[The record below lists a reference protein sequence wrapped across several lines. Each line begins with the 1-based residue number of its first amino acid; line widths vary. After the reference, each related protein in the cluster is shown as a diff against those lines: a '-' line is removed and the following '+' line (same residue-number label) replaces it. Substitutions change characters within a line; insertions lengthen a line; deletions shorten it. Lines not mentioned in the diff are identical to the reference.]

1 MPYPFIWSSRASSRD
16 RQREKSTRGAPQGA
30 GAGEYN
36 AGVPSP
42 ALRFR
47 FRPGRPVLA
56 AVAGAM
62 GAGLAV
68 SSLAGAPGAGGG
80 LAIGAGVVVALLALF
95 YLFSPAW
102 RTEVVVDDGGL
113 EVQRR
118 GDRRFRL
125 AWSEVVRVVASP
137 ASASAFV
144 DGGAPERSLLLPG
157 PGARAPY
164 RIADQRELYDQIRAH
179 VAPERVSEVERLRR
193 DGSRAA

>member
-1 MPYPFIWSSRASSRD
+1 M
-16 RQREKSTRGAPQGA
+16 
-30 GAGEYN
+30 
-36 AGVPSP
+36 PSP

-47 FRPGRPVLA
+47 FRPRRPVLA

-62 GAGLAV
+62 GAVFVA
-68 SSLAGAPGAGGG
+68 SSLVGAPGVGGVPAIAAG
-80 LAIGAGVVVALLALF
+80 AVVALLAAF
-95 YLFSPAW
+95 YLLSPAW

-113 EVQRR
+113 EVQSR

-125 AWSEVVRVVASP
+125 AWSEVVRVVAAP

-164 RIADQRELYDQIRAH
+164 RIDGQRELYQHIRAH
-179 VAPERVSEVERLRR
+179 VAPERVSEVERLGR
-193 DGSRAA
+193 DPRPAA